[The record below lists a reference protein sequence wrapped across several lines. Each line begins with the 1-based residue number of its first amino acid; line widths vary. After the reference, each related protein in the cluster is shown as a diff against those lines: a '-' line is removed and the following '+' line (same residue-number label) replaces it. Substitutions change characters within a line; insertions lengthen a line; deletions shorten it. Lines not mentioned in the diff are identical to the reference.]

1 MGLSFLLKNFLR
13 GIENYFVIV
22 VREVIEMDIELAVQS
37 VQAGKETDYKY
48 IVTYYENKIY
58 TTVFRIVRQHDI
70 AQDLVQEI
78 FIKVFYNLHKYKAVG
93 SFNAWLYRIVV
104 NQCYDYLRKQ
114 PKQSILEE
122 IEFIEK
128 QYPENMI
135 LQKEQLHQLD
145 QLLHQ
150 LDKTEYFILLLRYVN
165 ELSYDEISEVLEIP
179 LNEVR
184 NKLHRSKRKLRQL
197 ATTKGGYFHEM
208 Q

>member
-1 MGLSFLLKNFLR
+1 MIK
-13 GIENYFVIV
+13 V
-22 VREVIEMDIELAVQS
+22 DIKLAVQN
-37 VQAGKETDYKY
+37 VQSGKETDYTY
-48 IVTYYENKIY
+48 IVKYYENKIY
-58 TTVFRIVRQHDI
+58 TTVFRLVRQHDT

-104 NQCYDYLRKQ
+104 NQCYDFLRKQ
-114 PKQSILEE
+114 PKQSMHEE

-128 QYPENMI
+128 QSPENKI
-135 LQKEQLHQLD
+135 LQKEQLQQLE

-184 NKLHRSKRKLRQL
+184 NKLHRSKRKLRQF
-197 ATTKGGYFHEM
+197 ATIKGGYFHDM